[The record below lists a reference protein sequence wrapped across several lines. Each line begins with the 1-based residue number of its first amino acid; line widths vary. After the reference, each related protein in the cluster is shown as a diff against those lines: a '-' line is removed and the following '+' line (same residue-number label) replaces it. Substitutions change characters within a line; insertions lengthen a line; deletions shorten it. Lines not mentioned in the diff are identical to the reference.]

1 MKTLYQVV
9 IKETLEFD
17 SLIASS
23 RNELTE
29 KLSERYG
36 LNEEQIEELVA
47 TKHLS
52 IHENGFVKT
61 VFVLDSTVIN

>member
-23 RNELTE
+23 RNELAE
-29 KLSERYG
+29 KLTERYA
-36 LNEEQIEELVA
+36 LNEDQIDELVS

-52 IHENGFVKT
+52 IQENGFVKT
-61 VFVLDSTVIN
+61 VFVLDTTKI